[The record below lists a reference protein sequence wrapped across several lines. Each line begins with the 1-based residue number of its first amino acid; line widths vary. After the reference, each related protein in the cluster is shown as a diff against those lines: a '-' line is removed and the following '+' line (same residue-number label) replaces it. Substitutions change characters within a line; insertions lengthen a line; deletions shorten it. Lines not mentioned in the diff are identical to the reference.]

1 MRDNLTCFHGHA
13 LQQEPAAL
21 EKASTELMLATQL
34 LENLNMFVKRFER
47 ERALIEEQRQELEWL
62 RQEGVEAEEE
72 QLEEAVQLQ
81 QVSSLVR
88 CCARCDKQREWH
100 MA

>member
-1 MRDNLTCFHGHA
+1 
-13 LQQEPAAL
+13 
-21 EKASTELMLATQL
+21 MLASQL
-34 LENLNMFVKRFER
+34 LENLNLLVTRFQR